1 MVNIKNTTLSMNGNY
16 KMISASYDEVSEDGK
31 IIGTNNRISRII
43 TDEDVIAHYDAIN
56 NYVNSIIQEG

>member
-1 MVNIKNTTLSMNGNY
+1 MNGNY